1 MYEFCFLTRDRG
13 VDFIARLKAQGLKA
27 TSRPDPINEDVTIVA
42 IPDDIDDE
50 LLDQIEAWYED
61 DIQANEAAARAEESD
76 DEFRSAGIWVPLSDG
91 SSSLARIDPALM
103 NRLLAA
109 LTPDELTAFVV
120 AIAQAVEHPDQSPLC
135 ARTSEDQDYP

>member
-13 VDFIARLKAQGLKA
+13 VNFIARIEALGLVV

-50 LLDQIEAWYED
+50 LLDRIEAWYEA
-61 DIQANEAAARAEESD
+61 DIEENEAAARAEDAE
-76 DEFRSAGIWVPLSDG
+76 DEFRSAGIWVPLSSG
-91 SSSLARIDPALM
+91 ESSLARIDPALM

-109 LTPDELTAFVV
+109 LTPDELTTFVT
-120 AIAQAVEHPDQSPLC
+120 AIAQAVENPDQQPLC
-135 ARTSEDQDYP
+135 VRTTERQG